1 MEISIVPSIPLMAT
15 TGAVGVVVGAA
26 VAFVWLRIS
35 ACTASSAAAAKL
47 LRYLAV
53 VLPPAIGER
62 LVPVAGVVSEVPEAA
77 APVVGVTAETA
88 LNEGSQRHLT
98 GSETIL
104 AARDDAAV
112 IPPAPKMAL
121 DSQGQCQLCTAMVG
135 TMAAVSRGA
144 RAPCGV

>member
-15 TGAVGVVVGAA
+15 TGAVGVIVGVA

-35 ACTASSAAAAKL
+35 ARSANAAAAAKPI
-47 LRYLAV
+47 RYLAMV
-53 VLPPAIGER
+53 RPRTLGER
-62 LVPVAGVVSEVPEAA
+62 LVPVVDGVREVPEVVD
-77 APVVGVTAETA
+77 PVAGMTAETA

-104 AARDDAAV
+104 TARDDAAV

-121 DSQGQCQLCTAMVG
+121 DSQQQRQLCTAMVG

-144 RAPCGV
+144 RAP